1 MCVGRNKN
9 VDRHCY
15 ECLHGPIVVYF
26 TLHSKCTYS
35 LQLHF
40 GCVLMAVPLLSPL
53 YQIMSTACEV
63 SCVMN
68 CVCLVYPAFGC
79 LFIEMSEL
87 ILNLFLPTVNCKV
100 RYEEDFIVRDIERFR
115 HLEGKNPETK
125 LSVTRMYINLTNLF
139 NGDSVLS
146 KFIQCKQLTR
156 PQLRKVLPC
165 AECSVAQKLRNKD
178 QQNTWFYSQFI
189 LIITLYKF
197 WTSLPL
203 IIRK

>member
-1 MCVGRNKN
+1 
-9 VDRHCY
+9 
-15 ECLHGPIVVYF
+15 
-26 TLHSKCTYS
+26 
-35 LQLHF
+35 
-40 GCVLMAVPLLSPL
+40 MAVPLLSPL

-178 QQNTWFYSQFI
+178 QQNT
-189 LIITLYKF
+189 
-197 WTSLPL
+197 
-203 IIRK
+203 